1 MNSNINGFWEFFSHK
16 AKKSEY
22 NRMLYSD
29 LIISERFILIPP
41 KKIWFY
47 ICNYIIILLLLKIL
61 HYSFVFLH
69 NTIFFF
75 DFGRYFMEKN
85 QYEIYHENKKH
96 TPNDFPYNTYLC
108 SIPLDFKSVNL
119 H

>member
-41 KKIWFY
+41 KKCGFIFVT
-47 ICNYIIILLLLKIL
+47 IL
-61 HYSFVFLH
+61 
-69 NTIFFF
+69 
-75 DFGRYFMEKN
+75 
-85 QYEIYHENKKH
+85 
-96 TPNDFPYNTYLC
+96 
-108 SIPLDFKSVNL
+108 
-119 H
+119 